1 MFDNTNGKRLIAVKI
16 LDNEGEKSID
26 RVGEMKMMNKGG
38 ISNIQIAKAIAGG
51 KATLTEIGLLNL
63 DGEQ

>member
-1 MFDNTNGKRLIAVKI
+1 
-16 LDNEGEKSID
+16 
-26 RVGEMKMMNKGG
+26 MMNKGG